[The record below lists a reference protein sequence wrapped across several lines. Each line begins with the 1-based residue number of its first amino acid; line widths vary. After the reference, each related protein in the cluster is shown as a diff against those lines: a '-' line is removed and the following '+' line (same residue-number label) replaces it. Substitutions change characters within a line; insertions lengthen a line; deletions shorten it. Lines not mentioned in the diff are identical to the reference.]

1 MAEVRSLGKVSD
13 ATGSPGTTA
22 AEGGGIGV
30 CVSPGMEYQ
39 GTTPQ
44 IIRDQSRCHYSGD
57 GASIRFDHEPAQI
70 ASVTLTKGPLV
81 GTGFIRIPV
90 PASF

>member
-1 MAEVRSLGKVSD
+1 MAEVRTLSKGSD
-13 ATGSPGTTA
+13 ATGSPGTTS
-22 AEGGGIGV
+22 AEGGNIGV
-30 CVSPGMEYQ
+30 SVSPSMEHK

-44 IIRDQSRCHYSGD
+44 IIRDQSRCHNSGD